1 MKKQFGKLSKA
12 EQEEV
17 ELQYHQMKP
26 EDFDELM
33 AKAEHHV
40 PSAIHL
46 PSQLVAKLQLVA
58 EAAGEEEYQPMVRR
72 WIEERLQQER
82 MAAGAH

>member
-1 MKKQFGKLSKA
+1 MKKQFGKLTKA

-17 ELQYHQMKP
+17 ELEYHQMKP

-33 AKAEHHV
+33 TNAQHHV
-40 PSAIHL
+40 PDAIHL
-46 PSQLVAKLQLVA
+46 PAPLVTKLRLVAQAV
-58 EAAGEEEYQPMVRR
+58 GEEEYQPMVRR

-82 MAAGAH
+82 IAAGVR

>member
-1 MKKQFGKLSKA
+1 MKKQFSQLSKA

-17 ELQYHQMKP
+17 ELAYHQMNP

-33 AKAEHHV
+33 MNAQHHV
-40 PSAIHL
+40 PDVIHL
-46 PSQLVAKLQLVA
+46 PTGLVTKLQLVA
-58 EAAGEEEYQPMVRR
+58 KAVGEEEYQPMVRR

-82 MAAGAH
+82 VAAGIH